1 MAVIDRWHIRS
12 AKREGNM
19 LKRLSLI
26 FAALA
31 VIAGMLGVGT
41 ATAAPPRA
49 VLGGGSGI
57 VIDEMYQCTLTTI
70 GHDNAGRLVG
80 ITAGHCGEAGWPV
93 VPESDPDAGVVGR
106 FVVSNSDYDYAV
118 IEFDPAKVTP
128 VNTIG
133 QVTITDIGKPA
144 QFPAVACK
152 QGRTTG
158 HTCGVVYGDVLQS
171 QETWT
176 QLCVIEG
183 DSGSPVVVGTTL
195 VAMVNAYLGVAC
207 LGPEL
212 GTNMTAII
220 DNINAT
226 GGVGAGFRPI

>member
-1 MAVIDRWHIRS
+1 
-12 AKREGNM
+12 M
-19 LKRLSLI
+19 LRRLSLL
-26 FAALA
+26 FAVVAM
-31 VIAGMLGVGT
+31 IAATVGIGT
-41 ATAAPPRA
+41 ATAAPAKA
-49 VLGGGSGI
+49 VMGGGSGI
-57 VIDEMYQCTLTTI
+57 VIDDKYECTLTTI

-80 ITAGHCGEAGWPV
+80 LTAGHCGEAGWPV
-93 VPESDPDAGVVGR
+93 VSEADPDAGVIGR
-106 FVVSNSDYDYAV
+106 FAVSNHDYDYAV

-133 QVTITDIGKPA
+133 QVTVTNIGQPA

-158 HTCGVVYGDVLQS
+158 HTCGVVWGDLLQS

-176 QLCVIEG
+176 QMCVIEG

-212 GTNMTAII
+212 GTNMQPII
-220 DNINAT
+220 DNINAS

>member
-1 MAVIDRWHIRS
+1 
-12 AKREGNM
+12 M
-19 LKRLSLI
+19 LRRLSLI
-26 FAALA
+26 FAAVA
-31 VIAGMLGVGT
+31 MIAATLGIST

-57 VIDEMYQCTLTTI
+57 VIDNMYECTLTTI

-80 ITAGHCGEAGWPV
+80 ITAGHCGDVGWSV
-93 VPESDPDAGVVGR
+93 VPEADPDVGVVGQ
-106 FVVSNSDYDYAV
+106 FMVSNREYDYGV
-118 IEFDPAKVTP
+118 IQFDPAKVTP
-128 VNTIG
+128 VNTVG
-133 QVTITDIGKPA
+133 EVTITGIGKPA

-158 HTCGVVYGDVLQS
+158 HTCGVVYGDLLQT

-176 QLCVIEG
+176 QMCVVEG

-207 LGPEL
+207 IGPEL
-212 GTNMTAII
+212 GTNMVSII
-220 DNINAT
+220 DDINAT
-226 GGVGAGFRPI
+226 GGVGAGYRPI

>member
-1 MAVIDRWHIRS
+1 M
-12 AKREGNM
+12 
-19 LKRLSLI
+19 
-26 FAALA
+26 
-31 VIAGMLGVGT
+31 
-41 ATAAPPRA
+41 
-49 VLGGGSGI
+49 
-57 VIDEMYQCTLTTI
+57 
-70 GHDNAGRLVG
+70 
-80 ITAGHCGEAGWPV
+80 

-220 DNINAT
+220 DNITRQVAS
-226 GGVGAGFRPI
+226 GRDSDPSDAPLSPASPPRAGPAIGSGTWHFDGYPAVRRRSPPGSHLTADV

>member
-1 MAVIDRWHIRS
+1 
-12 AKREGNM
+12 M

-26 FAALA
+26 FAVLA
-31 VIAGMLGVGT
+31 VIAAMLGVGT
-41 ATAAPPRA
+41 ATAAPPKT

-57 VIDEMYQCTLTTI
+57 VIDDMYQCTLTTI
-70 GHDNAGRLVG
+70 GYDNAGRLVG
-80 ITAGHCGEAGWPV
+80 ITAGHCGDAGATV
-93 VPESDPDAGVVGR
+93 VSESAPDAGVVGQ

-118 IEFDPAKVTP
+118 LQFDPAKVQP

-133 QVTITDIGKPA
+133 QVTITEIGKPA

-158 HTCGVVYGDVLQS
+158 HTCGVVYGDLLQS

-176 QLCVIEG
+176 QMCVIEG

-207 LGPEL
+207 FGPEL
-212 GTNMTAII
+212 GTNMTSII
-220 DNINAT
+220 DNINAS
-226 GGVGAGFRPI
+226 GGVGAGYRPI

>member
-1 MAVIDRWHIRS
+1 
-12 AKREGNM
+12 M
-19 LKRLSLI
+19 LRRLSLI
-26 FAALA
+26 FAALV
-31 VIAGMLGVGT
+31 VIAATLGVGT

-57 VIDEMYQCTLTTI
+57 VLDDMYECTLTTI
-70 GHDNAGRLVG
+70 GHDNGGRLVG
-80 ITAGHCGEAGWPV
+80 ITAGHCGDAGWSV
-93 VPESDPDAGVVGR
+93 APEADPDAGVVGR
-106 FVVSNSDYDYAV
+106 VAVSNSDYDYGI

-128 VNTIG
+128 VDTIG
-133 QVTITDIGKPA
+133 QVTITDIGMPA

-158 HTCGVVYGDVLQS
+158 HTCGVVYGDVLQT

-176 QLCVIEG
+176 QMCVVEG

-195 VAMVNAYLGVAC
+195 VAMVNAYVGVAC

-212 GTNMTAII
+212 GTNMLPII
-220 DNINAT
+220 ENINAT